1 MQRFFIYILV
11 FVRFVLKLQYFLII
25 YVIEIDKKLAIIV
38 YMSKRAQRPL
48 PCVCGAA
55 A

>member
-1 MQRFFIYILV
+1 M
-11 FVRFVLKLQYFLII
+11 RFVLKLQYFLII

-48 PCVCGAA
+48 LCARGAA

>member
-25 YVIEIDKKLAIIV
+25 YVIEIDKNLAIIV
-38 YMSKRAQRPL
+38 CIGR
-48 PCVCGAA
+48 
-55 A
+55 

>member
-38 YMSKRAQRPL
+38 CIGR
-48 PCVCGAA
+48 
-55 A
+55 